1 MRSKDKSRM
10 EAQEE
15 EEEEEEAGNTAQQS
29 FTSMTLNPETSEFL
43 NSGPVAYQLSLQVD
57 CLLTGKGLGSTSTT
71 PMSLILRVFGP

>member
-1 MRSKDKSRM
+1 MRSKDKSRV
-10 EAQEE
+10 EAQ